1 MCDFISGTTEI
12 TIPRPDDFHHH
23 FRDGKP
29 LADTAAACAKQFG
42 RAIAMPNLVP
52 PATTTPMAVAYK
64 QRIMEALHSRDVP
77 AGSFDPL
84 MTLYLTDSTSPEE
97 IKQAAASGDVKA
109 VKLYPAG
116 ATTNSASGVTDYAKI
131 TPALEAMAHYKLPLL
146 VHGEVTD
153 PKIDIFDRE
162 RVFVETRL
170 PELLVRCGTS
180 LKVVLEHMTTKEAV
194 DFVMSGTHQNV
205 GATITPQH
213 LLANRNHMLAGG
225 IRPHFYCLPIL
236 KTEEDRQALL
246 GAVAS
251 GCERVFLGTDSAPH
265 ARPNKESACGCAGV
279 FTAHAAIELYAEAFE
294 EAGALDKLAAFAGR
308 NGAAFYGLEPPQG
321 PDVTLTKETWQL
333 PEFMP
338 FGDDV
343 VVPYRG
349 GGFCKWRSS
358 CNAGMPAMID

>member
-1 MCDFISGTTEI
+1 M
-12 TIPRPDDFHHH
+12 
-23 FRDGKP
+23 
-29 LADTAAACAKQFG
+29 
-42 RAIAMPNLVP
+42 
-52 PATTTPMAVAYK
+52 
-64 QRIMEALHSRDVP
+64 
-77 AGSFDPL
+77 
-84 MTLYLTDSTSPEE
+84 
-97 IKQAAASGDVKA
+97 
-109 VKLYPAG
+109 
-116 ATTNSASGVTDYAKI
+116 TDYAKI

-246 GAVAS
+246 G
-251 GCERVFLGTDSAPH
+251 RRRLRLR
-265 ARPNKESACGCAGV
+265 ARLLR
-279 FTAHAAIELYAEAFE
+279 HRL
-294 EAGALDKLAAFAGR
+294 
-308 NGAAFYGLEPPQG
+308 GAARTSQQGVGLRMRGASSQRTRPSSSMRRPLRRRARWTSSPP
-321 PDVTLTKETWQL
+321 L
-333 PEFMP
+333 
-338 FGDDV
+338 
-343 VVPYRG
+343 RG
-349 GGFCKWRSS
+349 AMARRSTV
-358 CNAGMPAMID
+358 